1 MEARQFNKNEFE
13 SPYAITENGYTD
25 KERTRCIFVQF
36 NPKETVRTW
45 FIVSLI
51 NVLYN
56 DFDGQIGSLI
66 LKFCKSDGEQ
76 FINMYGYNWW
86 NKNDVSNK
94 LKIHYCLRLGE
105 ALADYKHFIIG
116 SRKGFKELCGA
127 VSYMR
132 LCMGEPYSDDIVD
145 KTTDDMKEIL
155 KKIG

>member
-1 MEARQFNKNEFE
+1 MDAQQFNGNEFE
-13 SPYAITENGYTD
+13 SSYAITENGYTD

-36 NPKETVRTW
+36 NPKETVKTW
-45 FIVSLI
+45 FVVYLI
-51 NVLYN
+51 NVLDN
-56 DFDGQIGSLI
+56 DFDRQIGSLI

-76 FINMYGYNWW
+76 FINMYDYNWW

-94 LKIHYCLRLGE
+94 LKVHYCLRLAE
-105 ALADYKHFIIG
+105 ALADYKNFITG
-116 SRKGFKELCGA
+116 SRKSFKELCGA

-145 KTTDDMKEIL
+145 KTTEDMTEIL